1 MEFDTKARP
10 IFRREF
16 KFAYVRFNQP
26 RFILFYKFHASLF
39 RGSMKHIILFLLSS
53 VLFATDANAP
63 KQRTRDRQMDIHHIN
78 IDVSVDIESE
88 SVYGH
93 VIRTLSPFSSALKEF
108 SLDAEDMTIRRVR
121 ANGKDVSFSMGD
133 KKVHITLNQNISWED
148 TIRVRLDYSANP
160 RKGTYFVKP
169 DETYPGKPLQAWT
182 QGEDTDNHHW
192 VPLYDYP
199 NDKATFE
206 VSLTVDQKFKA
217 LSNGELVSIK
227 KHDDGTHTWHWRE
240 NHPMVAY
247 LISYVV
253 GDLVKV
259 KDEYNGIPVNYWVYH
274 DNEHEAHRSFGLTPD
289 MMKYFGDRTGLEY
302 PFEKYDQVIID
313 DFMFGGMENIT
324 LTHNTDRTMYDE
336 FAAPD
341 VSSDGL
347 VAHELAHQ
355 WYGDLITTRNW
366 ANAWLNEG
374 FATFFSRK
382 YREYHFGYDEGEYI
396 RFGEIRGYFG
406 SNKRWRRPTV
416 QHHFYESMEVFDG
429 HIYAKGSLILN
440 MMQDHLGDD
449 AFWRGIQY
457 YTKENAY
464 KNVETSDLKKA
475 IEETTGQNLDWFFK
489 QWVYEPGYPEFDVK
503 WVYNQRNKSVKL
515 TVKQTQKNTNLFKMP
530 VNVEIDGNIHSIWVE
545 EKEAVFEIPVKNRPK
560 MVVFNA
566 GMRMPCKLKFNKSVN
581 EWILQL
587 KEGNHILDRIA
598 AAQELGTK
606 KGRRIVELAL
616 LESAKS
622 DPFWGVR
629 KEAVNAFAK
638 LKSKKYASDLMTL
651 ENGQDNRVRRAIWG
665 ALKNY
670 KNDDTVSEFLQNI
683 IETDEKYYSVA
694 DAFRALVVVDTTAA
708 RQKVDALLETDSHND
723 VIRKAAITYFGSVV
737 TDKNYDR
744 LKELV
749 SYGGTTWDARPEAVN
764 QLGKYAKKKPK
775 TVDLFVDLLKDNTR
789 NVRRNAVRMLRTHGN
804 KSHLGH
810 LDEVLAMDPIISRDV
825 RAAKKNILN
834 PPKKPAKKGP
844 EKKLEEANKKLDD
857 IRKLIKY

>member
-1 MEFDTKARP
+1 
-10 IFRREF
+10 
-16 KFAYVRFNQP
+16 
-26 RFILFYKFHASLF
+26 
-39 RGSMKHIILFLLSS
+39 MKHLILLLLAS

-63 KQRTRDRQMDIHHIN
+63 KQRTRDRLVDIHHIN
-78 IDVSVDIESE
+78 INVNVDIENGA
-88 SVYGH
+88 VYGH
-93 VIRTLSPFSSALKEF
+93 VIHTLSPFSSSLKEF
-108 SLDAEDMTIRRVR
+108 FFDASDMTIRRVR
-121 ANGKDVSFSMGD
+121 ANGKDVTFSMND
-133 KKVHITLNQNISWED
+133 EKVFISLNKSISWDD
-148 TIRVRLDYSANP
+148 TINVRVDYSAYP

-169 DETYPGKPLQAWT
+169 DEVYPEKPLQAWT

-206 VSLTVDQKFKA
+206 VSLTVDQKYKA

-227 KHDDGTHTWHWRE
+227 KNKNNTHTWHWRE

-253 GDLVKV
+253 ADLVKV
-259 KDEYNGIPVNYWVYH
+259 EDSYNDIPVNYWVYH
-274 DNEHEAHRSFGLTPD
+274 DNQHEAHRSFGLTPD
-289 MMKYFGDRTGLEY
+289 MMEYFGDKTGLDY
-302 PFEKYDQVIID
+302 PFEKYDQVIIN

-382 YREYHFGYDEGEYI
+382 YREHHYGYDEGEYI
-396 RFGEIRGYFG
+396 RFGEINGYFW
-406 SNKRWRRPTV
+406 SNEKWRRPTV

-440 MMQDHLGDD
+440 MMADYLGED
-449 AFWRGIQY
+449 AFWRAIQH
-457 YTKENAY
+457 YTNENAY
-464 KNVETSDLKKA
+464 KNVETPDLKKA

-489 QWVYEPGYPEFDVK
+489 QWVYEPGFPEYDVK

-515 TVKQTQKNTNLFKMP
+515 TVKQVQKNTNLFKMP
-530 VNVEIDGNIHSIWVE
+530 VNIEIDGIVSSIWVE
-545 EKEAVFEIPVKNRPK
+545 DKEAVFEIPVSSRPK

-566 GMRMPCKLKFNKSVN
+566 GMRIPSKVTFNKSVN
-581 EWILQL
+581 EWIIQL
-587 KEGNHILDRIA
+587 EEGNHILDRIA
-598 AAQELGTK
+598 AARELGNK
-606 KGRRIVELAL
+606 KGRRVVELAL
-616 LESAKS
+616 LNSAKS

-629 KEAVNAFAK
+629 KEAINAFAK
-638 LKSKKYASDLMTL
+638 LNAKNYSEDLIAL
-651 ENGQDNRVRRAIWG
+651 ESGQDNRVRRSIWN

-670 KNDDTVSEFLQNI
+670 KGSKPVSEFLQNI
-683 IETDEKYYSVA
+683 IDTDKKYYSVS
-694 DAFRALVVVDTTAA
+694 DAFKALVVIDTASA
-708 RQKVDALLETDSHND
+708 RQKVDYLLNQDSHND
-723 VIRKAAITYFGSVV
+723 VIRKSAITYFGSVFSNH
-737 TDKNYDR
+737 NYNR

-749 SYGGTTWDARPEAVN
+749 AYGGTTWDARPEAVK
-764 QLGKYAKKKPK
+764 QLGKYVKTKPK
-775 TVDLFVDLLKDNTR
+775 TIDIFVALLEDNSR
-789 NVRRNAVRMLRTHGN
+789 NVRREAIRMLKVHGN
-804 KSHLGH
+804 KNHLGH
-810 LDEVLAMDPIISRDV
+810 LEEVLSRDPILSRDI

-844 EKKLEEANKKLDD
+844 EKELEEANKTLDD
-857 IRKLIKY
+857 IRKLIK